1 MSGNSFKNREL
12 ASEAGKKSK
21 PGKHEKTKQWEA
33 LAESIVTIHAARFN
47 SVLSKL
53 PDEDFAKV
61 YTIVLNYFKPKQQT
75 TQLNIES
82 ERPIIQLIN
91 VSKSFN
97 QLDGFT
103 INDSLSPDKEIKE
116 EN

>member
-1 MSGNSFKNREL
+1 MPYNFKDKKK
-12 ASEAGKKSK
+12 ASEAGQKGK

-33 LAESIVTIHAARFN
+33 LAESIVNIHAARFN
-47 SVLSKL
+47 EVLTKL
-53 PDEDFAKV
+53 PDKDFANV
-61 YTIVLNYFKPKQQT
+61 YIIVLNYFKPKQQT

-103 INDSLSPDKEIKE
+103 INDSVSPDKEIKE